1 MLNQCY
7 RKRKKFSYKNEI
19 TANVNE
25 NAIPMF
31 SSNNNDIEKVVRRKE
46 LSILI
51 EEALTEI
58 PLEYRMVFTLRD
70 INGMNTAETEKLLD
84 ISESNVN
91 VRLNRSKADRKSTRL
106 NSSH

>member
-1 MLNQCY
+1 MRIMLNQCY
-7 RKRKKFSYKNEI
+7 RKRQKFSYKNEI

-58 PLEYRMVFTLRD
+58 PLEYRMVFTLRE
-70 INGMNTAETEKLLD
+70 INGMNTAETAKLLD
-84 ISESNVN
+84 ISE
-91 VRLNRSKADRKSTRL
+91 RDRKSTRL